1 MNSDLR
7 GDAAHR
13 RDSVGTVSPVKD
25 AGDLL
30 AHGNQRA
37 GWDAGQR
44 FDHPNPEYRQVPD
57 GLSP

>member
-13 RDSVGTVSPVKD
+13 RDPVGTVSPVKD

-44 FDHPNPEYRQVPD
+44 FDHPNPEYR
-57 GLSP
+57 